1 MIPLTYLDIP
11 GPSSQ
16 VVASGVLYIAMHGNP
31 DKNCLIALF
40 EPLLKKLA
48 PASWEVLDR
57 EAMQQVRK
65 PVWYQVTLPF
75 MLRERPT
82 SKYEVRKIF
91 GFFIPSPFSVFGT
104 DLFSTN
110 HATSLLWL
118 LFHDTPL
125 PLECGR
131 HIWTLSNLNCF
142 RP

>member
-75 MLRERPT
+75 MLRERPNMT
-82 SKYEVRKIF
+82 SAKF
-91 GFFIPSPFSVFGT
+91 SDFLSPPPSPYLELIYSLQITQPPYYGCFSM
-104 DLFSTN
+104 
-110 HATSLLWL
+110 
-118 LFHDTPL
+118 TPL
-125 PLECGR
+125 YPSSADVIYGR
-131 HIWTLSNLNCF
+131 SLI
-142 RP
+142 